1 MLIFCSKM
9 WITLWIKIINGG
21 FLDLLLQKLA
31 AFVKGVLGFEVP
43 GRLDMTNV
51 RGKSA
56 QVFAT

>member
-1 MLIFCSKM
+1 M